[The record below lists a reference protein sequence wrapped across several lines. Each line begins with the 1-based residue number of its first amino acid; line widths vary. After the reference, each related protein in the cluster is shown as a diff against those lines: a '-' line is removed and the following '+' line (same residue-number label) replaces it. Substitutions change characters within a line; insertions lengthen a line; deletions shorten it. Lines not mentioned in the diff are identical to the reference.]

1 MDLSGLTRAFSPAE
15 EAFLKD
21 DGFSLLMR
29 SMQGSSDKL
38 VAKAAF
44 MLWNMLVSNPSYKGT
59 YVRLYAFF
67 IVIIHQVIELHFVI
81 CRISSLKLCQNT
93 VFFLNTVILFPFI
106 FRHSI

>member
-59 YVRLYAFF
+59 YVRLYAF
-67 IVIIHQVIELHFVI
+67 L
-81 CRISSLKLCQNT
+81 LDNT
-93 VFFLNTVILFPFI
+93 PS
-106 FRHSI
+106 H